1 MIRMFNIKSI
11 RIEKHIQKISNNEFI
26 EYEKNIFNCKD
37 KEKSYEIELYY
48 KYLNCGER
56 NAIFKINEVKHFSG
70 VSMVAK
76 EEILIEI
83 DENQKEIHN
92 SIFDYNISKF
102 RIYFDKFK
110 STNRLKKIRPVW
122 ILNGKSGLGKSYLSA
137 IIMNNSDLTIY
148 ETDMSPELPEIIIED
163 IIVIGNKYKYSTE
176 EIDSKIYGKHE
187 SIYIN
192 FTKSDN
198 KD

>member
-76 EEILIEI
+76 EEILIE
-83 DENQKEIHN
+83 NF
-92 SIFDYNISKF
+92 SIFCGE
-102 RIYFDKFK
+102 
-110 STNRLKKIRPVW
+110 NR
-122 ILNGKSGLGKSYLSA
+122 
-137 IIMNNSDLTIY
+137 D
-148 ETDMSPELPEIIIED
+148 E
-163 IIVIGNKYKYSTE
+163 
-176 EIDSKIYGKHE
+176 
-187 SIYIN
+187 
-192 FTKSDN
+192 
-198 KD
+198 